1 MIAPNNL
8 DARAAEIRD
17 FFMEG
22 KIVYAL
28 KRLMDFI
35 SDFSEE
41 RDYRNEVTVISANY
55 NNIEKLERRKQLKF
69 QKAQKE
75 RNTLLYQALDLLDM
89 VADTS
94 YQQAA

>member
-1 MIAPNNL
+1 VIAPNNL